1 MINNNHF
8 NNLPYVNITLDK
20 LLLTKLAFPAQSAS
34 LSFSFSELLF
44 DFSTPV
50 SSIGSTGDKLIVKAK
65 LNDYAKLILV
75 LQGRVTED
83 NVYFQ
88 TEAGSLVL
96 EPEYESTEVEFVTNS
111 LMAIFALA
119 GMVSVALPSINL
131 NLKLCFDLPPREISE
146 LLKKRNT
153 AYKSMITENSGA
165 FRLPKSAWNSF
176 IQDLISLE
184 NNLCDLLFEK
194 YNKLAEASLKGLSE
208 EQKEA
213 IRPRKETKDL
223 T

>member
-1 MINNNHF
+1 M
-8 NNLPYVNITLDK
+8 P
-20 LLLTKLAFPAQSAS
+20 LTTLAFPAQSAS

-50 SSIGSTGDKLIVKAK
+50 TSIERTVDKLIVKAK
-65 LNDYAKLILV
+65 LSDYARVILV

-88 TEAGSLVL
+88 TETGSLVL

-111 LMAIFALA
+111 LMAIVALA
-119 GMVSVALPSINL
+119 SVVSVTWPSINL
-131 NLKLCFDLPPREISE
+131 DLKLCFELSPREISE
-146 LLKKRNT
+146 LLKRRHA
-153 AYKSMITENSGA
+153 AYKSMVIGSSDASG
-165 FRLPKSAWNSF
+165 LPKSAWNNF

-184 NNLCDLLFEK
+184 DNLTDLLFEK
-194 YNKLAEASLKGLSE
+194 CNRLAEASLKGLSE